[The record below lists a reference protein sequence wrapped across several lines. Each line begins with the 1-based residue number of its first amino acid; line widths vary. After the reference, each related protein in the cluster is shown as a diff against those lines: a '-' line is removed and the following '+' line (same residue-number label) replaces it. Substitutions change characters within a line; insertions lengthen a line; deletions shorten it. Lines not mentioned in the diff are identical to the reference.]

1 MRYRRLGRTGLD
13 VSEIGH
19 GLWGMGGWTDADDR
33 ESMRALE
40 LSLELGCNFFDTAW
54 AYGDGHSDH
63 LLGALIKANPGTRIV
78 AASKVPPLNGKWPA
92 SGTLDEV
99 FPRQHV
105 LDSAAKIRDALGV
118 DVIDLLQFHV

>member
-1 MRYRRLGRTGLD
+1 MRYRRLGRTDLD

-19 GLWGMGGWTDADDR
+19 GLWGMGGWTGSDDR

-40 LSLELGCNFFDTAW
+40 LSLELGCNFYDTAW
-54 AYGDGHSDH
+54 AYGDGHSDRM
-63 LLGALIKANPGTRIV
+63 LGALIKAHPGTRII

-92 SGTLDEV
+92 SPKDSLADA

-105 LDSAAKIRDALGV
+105 LDSARRIRDALGT
-118 DVIDLLQFHV
+118 